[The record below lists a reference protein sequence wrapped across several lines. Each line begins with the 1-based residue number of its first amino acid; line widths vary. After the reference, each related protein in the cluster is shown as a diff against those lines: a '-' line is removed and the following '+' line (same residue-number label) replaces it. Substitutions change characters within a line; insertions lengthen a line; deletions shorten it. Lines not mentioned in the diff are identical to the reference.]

1 MIIGDALGGPINRFG
16 ANAWFVRLDGKES
29 VMHNY
34 SSILVVVGSL
44 CLMITLGLAW
54 CLAGVRSSAF
64 MKTLFKNYQYLLKAH
79 IDYLLMT
86 GLLMIFF
93 LLFNHF
99 RVLPSPLVVF
109 AMSVGS
115 FMNPVGFIALAIKPD
130 LSQRPTSPFGAVM
143 TGSFTLTTIGYA
155 GAAWSIGVAA
165 LRGV

>member
-1 MIIGDALGGPINRFG
+1 
-16 ANAWFVRLDGKES
+16 
-29 VMHNY
+29 MHNY
-34 SSILVVVGSL
+34 SSVLVVVGSL
-44 CLMITLGLAW
+44 CLMITLVLAW

-99 RVLPSPLVVF
+99 RVSPSLLVVF

-115 FMNPVGFIALAIKPD
+115 FMNPVGFVALSIKPD
-130 LSQRPTSPFGAVM
+130 LSQKPTSPFGAVM

-155 GAAWSIGVAA
+155 VAAWSIGQAA
-165 LRGV
+165 LHGM